1 MMFTLSIIHSQI
13 VSTHTGTEKL
23 PRNSK
28 TRRSKIR
35 RRRVHYSNRRSRNI
49 SPETK
54 SSESS
59 IDLQNEN
66 AFRDGALRRL
76 SSEQLRMRKNSIIRT
91 DILSNETPEPRKKSN
106 KIHFNNNVR
115 FNLNNN
121 VSVKNASTATP
132 SLDDDGFESFN
143 GYGSSENGDE
153 AVKISPTPKSD
164 QHEPDIDSSAAV
176 QDLLVVEDKVLKNE
190 IDNIPICGNDYS
202 SGEQSDMESDPGNG
216 SVKSSQECTK
226 RTSNQSLNNATS
238 STTEYLGITTNSEEC
253 SYSSEYDESD
263 SQNEMNNNEN
273 IMWDYDLAPTVIL
286 SPSCAPS
293 DRGLFVTI

>member
-1 MMFTLSIIHSQI
+1 MFILSIIHSQI

-23 PRNSK
+23 PRSSK

-59 IDLQNEN
+59 IDLQTEN
-66 AFRDGALRRL
+66 AFRRL
-76 SSEQLRMRKNSIIRT
+76 SSEQLRMRKNSII
-91 DILSNETPEPRKKSN
+91 LSSETSEPRKKSN
-106 KIHFNNNVR
+106 KIHVNNNVK
-115 FNLNNN
+115 FNLKDTNN

-132 SLDDDGFESFN
+132 LLDDDGFESFN

-153 AVKISPTPKSD
+153 AMKTKPKSD
-164 QHEPDIDSSAAV
+164 QLEPEGDSSTAV
-176 QDLLVVEDKVLKNE
+176 PEIVDIKILNSE

-202 SGEQSDMESDPGNG
+202 SGEQSDVESDPGNG
-216 SVKSSQECTK
+216 KFSQESKK
-226 RTSNQSLNNATS
+226 RKNSQSLNNTNS
-238 STTEYLGITTNSEEC
+238 STTEYLGITTNSEEY

-293 DRGLFVTI
+293 DRGKFMILIFRKNIYCF